1 MTDKARL
8 LVVDDEAEICE
19 TMEEYFTLHGFEVR
33 CAGDGQA
40 MRAVLAGFTPQVVL
54 LDLNLPGEDGL
65 SLTRHLRQNTSA
77 GIIMVTTMN
86 SQVDKVVGLEMGADD
101 YVGKPFD
108 LRELLARV
116 KSLLRRLP
124 AAAAAAPAAVPSQ
137 RKKVGKCQLDLD
149 TRTLWQGATE
159 VPLTAME
166 YDLLAFFVAN
176 PGRPLSRERL
186 LELSNRRGD
195 DPFDRSVDSRITRLR
210 KKIEEDP
217 DKPQTIKTVRNV
229 GYLFSPD

>member
-1 MTDKARL
+1 MPDKHRL

-19 TMEEYFTLHGFEVR
+19 TMEEYFTLHGFAVR
-33 CAGDGQA
+33 TAGDGQA
-40 MRAVLAGFTPQVVL
+40 MRAVLADFMPEVVL

-65 SLTRHLRQNTSA
+65 ALTRHLRQTTTA

-124 AAAAAAPAAVPSQ
+124 QAPALAAPAGQ
-137 RKKVGKCQLDLD
+137 RKRVGKCELDLA
-149 TRTLWQGATE
+149 TRKLWHGDE
-159 VPLTAME
+159 ELPLTAME
-166 YDLLAFFVAN
+166 YDLLVFFLAN
-176 PGRPLSRERL
+176 ANRPLARERL

-210 KKIEEDP
+210 KKIEIDP
-217 DKPQTIKTVRNV
+217 DKPQAIKTVRNV
-229 GYLFSPD
+229 GYLFSSDG

>member
-1 MTDKARL
+1 MADKHRL

-19 TMEEYFTLHGFEVR
+19 TMEEYFSLHGFAVR
-33 CAGDGQA
+33 SAGDGVA
-40 MRAVLAGFTPQVVL
+40 MRAVLAEFTPEVVL

-65 SLTRHLRQNTSA
+65 SLTRHLRANTQA

-124 AAAAAAPAAVPSQ
+124 AATPPAAAAPSA
-137 RKKVGKCQLDLD
+137 RIKVGKCMLDLAA
-149 TRTLWQGATE
+149 RKLWQGSTE

-166 YDLLAFFVAN
+166 YDLLAFMAAHPN
-176 PGRPLSRERL
+176 RPITRERL

-195 DPFDRSVDSRITRLR
+195 DPFDRSVDSRVTRLR
-210 KKIEEDP
+210 KKIEDDP
-217 DKPQTIKTVRNV
+217 DKPQAIKTVRNV
-229 GYLFSPD
+229 GYLFNPEA